1 MVAFDAGSCRRVDT
15 TVYVV
20 CLAAAVLLNIVLQAA
35 AMYTFKEWQSDV
47 YVIDLNLRRHLMCS
61 NGNQATPTDTPAAP
75 GNADSG
81 EVHRERTIA
90 IENGEVDEKVEES
103 RSLLLLLAT
112 LASRVTYQAG
122 LSPPGGVWPDNHDPG
137 HPDHVPGNPILL
149 DMHPKRYKAFY
160 YCKTV
165 AFVSSVAIIVIV
177 QSKELSSPATIRRA
191 VLKTAMILDLFG
203 LMGAYVAGSFRDAPT
218 TIYFFSLAV
227 VVFVYS
233 IVKVVAYTH
242 GQSMVTEWMRGM
254 SDRLAKL
261 FRLSDGQPEP
271 EGSEEERKKLER
283 RRKFLLQL
291 AILAATVTYQIGL
304 SPPGSFWPESKRK
317 GSHVAGDPVLLNHYG
332 IRYQVFFYFNATG
345 FMASVTVILMLVN
358 QKLYKQG
365 IRSNALR
372 VCVMVG
378 LLDLMGAYAAGSC
391 APASMSLRSWPLWSS
406 SSSCISYFSC
416 RRRASTARSC
426 HGFPAG

>member
-1 MVAFDAGSCRRVDT
+1 
-15 TVYVV
+15 
-20 CLAAAVLLNIVLQAA
+20 
-35 AMYTFKEWQSDV
+35 
-47 YVIDLNLRRHLMCS
+47 
-61 NGNQATPTDTPAAP
+61 
-75 GNADSG
+75 
-81 EVHRERTIA
+81 
-90 IENGEVDEKVEES
+90 
-103 RSLLLLLAT
+103 
-112 LASRVTYQAG
+112 
-122 LSPPGGVWPDNHDPG
+122 
-137 HPDHVPGNPILL
+137 
-149 DMHPKRYKAFY
+149 MHPKRYKAFY

-165 AFVSSVAIIVIV
+165 AFVSSVVIIVIV

-218 TIYFFSLAV
+218 TIYVFSLAV
-227 VVFVYS
+227 AVFAYS

-283 RRKFLLQL
+283 RRKFLIQL

-304 SPPGSFWPESKRK
+304 SPPGRFWPESKRK

-365 IRSNALR
+365 IRSNARRKMMMNRPPKKWRPCAPAQVALPSTR
-372 VCVMVG
+372 AWLASLERAVLAPPGGTGDDSASSPSPSPSAASPPNVAG
-378 LLDLMGAYAAGSC
+378 NPILLHSNLVRYQAFFSFMASIIIIMLLLQYTVKKKRRGTPLWALGAYATGSC
-391 APASMSLRSWPLWSS
+391 RDLETSAYVIALVGAVVVFITIYALLSFDAVKGRAKELTVWKCFSRMMEKCVWRHSGVSNGDGDRSAPATG
-406 SSSCISYFSC
+406 
-416 RRRASTARSC
+416 ASV
-426 HGFPAG
+426 